1 MFSNSTNSQNTNH
14 VLTIEEYTQED
25 IFILF
30 DLPSSAKKQIR
41 QEHIKLAKQK
51 VVQSHPDKSRL
62 HADYFRF
69 YKKAFERLVE
79 IYENQTKTEQRVPT
93 VSCKDDEIQYHP
105 LDSTISSVGGGT
117 SSLSSK
123 EFQSVFN
130 RLFDENMAERVDPKK
145 NEWFRSEEID
155 PAYANLSTS
164 VKNTAQMNAEMER
177 IKAQEKQRALAVYR
191 GVMPLGSN
199 GSSGQGT
206 NYLGETEEE
215 RGEYISS
222 DPFSKLKY
230 DDLRKVHK
238 DQTVFMVSET
248 DLDNV
253 PKYGSVDAYKTE
265 RTQNQ
270 NQWKPVEKAEGER
283 VLSEQ
288 EQIRREIMMRKAEHA
303 RIQENA
309 YVEKNR
315 KVMSAFL
322 QLR

>member
-1 MFSNSTNSQNTNH
+1 MFSNSNH

-25 IFILF
+25 IFLLF
-30 DLPSSAKKQIR
+30 DLPPSAKKQIR
-41 QEHIKLAKQK
+41 IEHVKLAKHK

-62 HADYFRF
+62 HPDYFRF

-93 VSCKDDEIQYHP
+93 VSCKDDEMQYHP
-105 LDSTISSVGGGT
+105 LDSTVSSVGT

-130 RLFDENMAERVDPKK
+130 RLFDENMAEKQDPKK
-145 NEWFRSEEID
+145 NEWFRSED
-155 PAYANLSTS
+155 PDPTYVVSSS
-164 VKNTAQMNAEMER
+164 VKNTAQINAEMER
-177 IKAQEKQRALAVYR
+177 IKTQEKQRALAVYR
-191 GVMPLGSN
+191 GVMPLT
-199 GSSGQGT
+199 SSSSAFGMN

-215 RGEYISS
+215 RSEYITT

-238 DQTVFMVSET
+238 DQTVFMVSEK

-253 PKYGSVDAYKTE
+253 PKYSSVDAYKTE
-265 RTQNQ
+265 RGQHQ
-270 NQWKPVEKAEGER
+270 NQWTPVDKVEGDR
-283 VLSEQ
+283 ILLEQ
-288 EQIRREIMMRKAEHA
+288 ERIRTETMLRKAEVA
-303 RIQENA
+303 RRQETE

-315 KVMSAFL
+315 KVMGAFL

>member
-1 MFSNSTNSQNTNH
+1 MFSNSNSQNQHH
-14 VLTIEEYTQED
+14 VLSIEEYTQED
-25 IFILF
+25 IFLLF
-30 DLPSSAKKQIR
+30 DLPPSAKKQIR
-41 QEHIKLAKQK
+41 IEHIKLAKQK

-62 HADYFRF
+62 HPDYFRF

-79 IYENQTKTEQRVPT
+79 IYENQNKTEQRVPT
-93 VSCKDDEIQYHP
+93 VSCKDDEMQYHP
-105 LDSTISSVGGGT
+105 LDSTVSSVGNA
-117 SSLSSK
+117 SLSSK
-123 EFQSVFN
+123 EFQTVFN
-130 RLFDENMAERVDPKK
+130 RLFDENMAESVDHTK
-145 NEWFRSEEID
+145 NEWFRSED
-155 PAYANLSTS
+155 PAYANMTS
-164 VKNTAQMNAEMER
+164 VKNTANINVEMER

-191 GVMPLGSN
+191 GVMPLASN

-248 DLDNV
+248 DLDHV

-265 RTQNQ
+265 RTQHQ
-270 NQWKPVEKAEGER
+270 HQWKPVDKVEGER

-288 EQIRREIMMRKAEHA
+288 EQIRTEIMLRKAEAA

-309 YVEKNR
+309 YAEKNR

-322 QLR
+322 TLK

>member
-1 MFSNSTNSQNTNH
+1 MFSNQNQHH
-14 VLTIEEYTQED
+14 VLKIEEYSQED
-25 IFILF
+25 IFLLF
-30 DLPSSAKKQIR
+30 DLPPSAKKQIR
-41 QEHIKLAKQK
+41 IEHVKLAKQK

-62 HADYFRF
+62 HPDYFRF

-79 IYENQTKTEQRVPT
+79 IYENQTKTEQTVPT

-105 LDSTISSVGGGT
+105 LDSTISSVGNT
-117 SSLSSK
+117 SLSSK

-130 RLFDENMAERVDPKK
+130 RLFDENMAERVDPQK
-145 NEWFRSEEID
+145 NEWFRSED
-155 PAYANLSTS
+155 PVYANITS

-199 GSSGQGT
+199 RSSGQGT

-248 DLDNV
+248 DLDHV

-270 NQWKPVEKAEGER
+270 HQWKPVDRTEGER

-288 EQIRREIMMRKAEHA
+288 EQIRKEIMMRKAEQA
-303 RIQENA
+303 RLQENVYA
-309 YVEKNR
+309 EKNR

>member
-1 MFSNSTNSQNTNH
+1 MFSNSQNH
-14 VLTIEEYTQED
+14 VLTIEEYSQED
-25 IFILF
+25 IFLLF
-30 DLPSSAKKQIR
+30 DLPPTMREIR
-41 QEHIKLAKQK
+41 MEHVKLAKQK

-62 HADYFRF
+62 HPDYFRF

-79 IYENQTKTEQRVPT
+79 IYENQNKTEQRVPT

-105 LDSTISSVGGGT
+105 LDSTISSVGNT
-117 SSLSSK
+117 SLSSK

-130 RLFDENMAERVDPKK
+130 RLFDENMAERQDPKK
-145 NEWFRSEEID
+145 NEWFRSED
-155 PAYANLSTS
+155 PDPTYAVSS
-164 VKNTAQMNAEMER
+164 SIKNTANINAEMER
-177 IKAQEKQRALAVYR
+177 IKTQEKQRALAVYR

-199 GSSGQGT
+199 NGQGT
-206 NYLGETEEE
+206 NNYLGETEEE

-230 DDLRKVHK
+230 EDLRKVHK

-270 NQWKPVEKAEGER
+270 HQWKPVDKVEGER

-288 EQIRREIMMRKAEHA
+288 EKIRKEIMLRKAEQA
-303 RIQENA
+303 RIQENVYA
-309 YVEKNR
+309 EKNR

>member
-1 MFSNSTNSQNTNH
+1 MFSNQNQHH
-14 VLTIEEYTQED
+14 VLNIEEYTQED
-25 IFILF
+25 IFLLF
-30 DLPSSAKKQIR
+30 DLPPSAKKEIR
-41 QEHIKLAKQK
+41 PEHIKLAKHK

-62 HADYFRF
+62 HPDYFRF

-79 IYENQTKTEQRVPT
+79 IYENQTKTEQKVPT

-105 LDSTISSVGGGT
+105 LDSTISSVGNT
-117 SSLSSK
+117 SLSSK

-145 NEWFRSEEID
+145 NEWFRSEEVD

-164 VKNTAQMNAEMER
+164 VKNTAQINAEMER

-191 GVMPLGSN
+191 GVMPLGS
-199 GSSGQGT
+199 SDSGT

-238 DQTVFMVSET
+238 DQTVFMVSEA
-248 DLDNV
+248 DLDHV

-270 NQWKPVEKAEGER
+270 HQWKPVDRTEGDR
-283 VLSEQ
+283 ILSEQ
-288 EQIRREIMMRKAEHA
+288 ERIRNEIMMRKAEAA
-303 RIQENA
+303 RRQETEYA
-309 YVEKNR
+309 EKNR

-322 QLR
+322 QLHGTS

>member
-1 MFSNSTNSQNTNH
+1 MFSSNSQNTTH
-14 VLTIEEYTQED
+14 VLKIEEYTQED
-25 IFILF
+25 IFLLF

-41 QEHIKLAKQK
+41 PEHIKLAKHK

-62 HADYFRF
+62 HPDYFRF

-79 IYENQTKTEQRVPT
+79 IYENQNKTEQRVPT

-105 LDSTISSVGGGT
+105 LDSTISSIGN

-130 RLFDENMAERVDPKK
+130 RLFDENMAERIDPQK
-145 NEWFRSEEID
+145 NEWFRSED
-155 PAYANLSTS
+155 PDPNYAVSGS
-164 VKNTAQMNAEMER
+164 VKNTAQINAEMER
-177 IKAQEKQRALAVYR
+177 IKAQEKQRALSVYR

-199 GSSGQGT
+199 GQGT

-215 RGEYISS
+215 RGEYITT

-248 DLDNV
+248 DLDHV
-253 PKYGSVDAYKTE
+253 PKYSSVDAYKTE
-265 RTQNQ
+265 RGRHQ
-270 NQWKPVEKAEGER
+270 NQWTPVDKVEGDRILLEQER
-283 VLSEQ
+283 V
-288 EQIRREIMMRKAEHA
+288 RKEIMLRKAEQA
-303 RIQENA
+303 RIQENDYA
-309 YVEKNR
+309 EKNR

>member
-1 MFSNSTNSQNTNH
+1 MFSNSNH
-14 VLTIEEYTQED
+14 VLTIEEYSQED
-25 IFILF
+25 IFLLF
-30 DLPSSAKKQIR
+30 DLPPAITEIR

-62 HADYFRF
+62 HPDYFRF

-93 VSCKDDEIQYHP
+93 VSCKDDEMQYHP
-105 LDSTISSVGGGT
+105 IDSTISSVGT

-130 RLFDENMAERVDPKK
+130 RLFDENMAEKQDPKK
-145 NEWFRSEEID
+145 NEWFRSEEVD
-155 PAYANLSTS
+155 PTYQVSSS
-164 VKNTAQMNAEMER
+164 VKNTAQINAEMER
-177 IKAQEKQRALAVYR
+177 IKTQEKQRALAVYR
-191 GVMPLGSN
+191 GVMPLSLN
-199 GSSGQGT
+199 GQGT

-230 DDLRKVHK
+230 EDLRKVHK
-238 DQTVFMVSET
+238 DQTVFMVSES

-253 PKYGSVDAYKTE
+253 PKYSSVDAYKTE
-265 RTQNQ
+265 RGQHQ
-270 NQWKPVEKAEGER
+270 NQWIPVDKAEGDR
-283 VLSEQ
+283 ILSEQ
-288 EQIRREIMMRKAEHA
+288 ERIRNEIMMRKAEVA
-303 RIQENA
+303 RRQETE

-322 QLR
+322 QLK

>member
-1 MFSNSTNSQNTNH
+1 MFSNSNSNNH
-14 VLTIEEYTQED
+14 VLTIEEYSQED
-25 IFILF
+25 IFLLF
-30 DLPSSAKKQIR
+30 DLPPSAKKEIR
-41 QEHIKLAKQK
+41 LEHVKLAKQK

-62 HADYFRF
+62 HPDYFRF

-93 VSCKDDEIQYHP
+93 VSCKDDEMQYHP
-105 LDSTISSVGGGT
+105 IDSTISSVGNT
-117 SSLSSK
+117 SLSSK

-130 RLFDENMAERVDPKK
+130 RLFDENMAERQDPKK

-155 PAYANLSTS
+155 PVYANMTS
-164 VKNTAQMNAEMER
+164 VQNTTQMNAEMER
-177 IKAQEKQRALAVYR
+177 IKMQEKQRALAVYR
-191 GVMPLGSN
+191 GVMPLSSN
-199 GSSGQGT
+199 GQGAFGT

-215 RGEYISS
+215 RGEYIMS

-238 DQTVFMVSET
+238 DQTVFMVSEK

-270 NQWKPVEKAEGER
+270 HQWKPVEKAEGER

-288 EQIRREIMMRKAEHA
+288 EQIRREIMMRKAESA
-303 RIQENA
+303 RIQENVYA
-309 YVEKNR
+309 EKNR

>member
-1 MFSNSTNSQNTNH
+1 MFSNSKNINH
-14 VLTIEEYTQED
+14 VLTIEEYSQED
-25 IFILF
+25 IFLLF
-30 DLPSSAKKQIR
+30 DLPSTMREIR
-41 QEHIKLAKQK
+41 MEHVKLAKQK

-62 HADYFRF
+62 HPDYFRF

-79 IYENQTKTEQRVPT
+79 IYENQTKTEQKVPT

-105 LDSTISSVGGGT
+105 LDSIVSSVGNT
-117 SSLSSK
+117 SLSSK

-130 RLFDENMAERVDPKK
+130 RLFDENMAERQDPKK
-145 NEWFRSEEID
+145 NEWFRSED
-155 PAYANLSTS
+155 PDPTYVVSTP
-164 VKNTAQMNAEMER
+164 VKNTANINTEMER
-177 IKAQEKQRALAVYR
+177 IKTQEKQRALAVYR
-191 GVMPLGSN
+191 GVIPLSSN
-199 GSSGQGT
+199 GSSGGAN

-230 DDLRKVHK
+230 EDLRKVHK

-248 DLDNV
+248 DLDHV

-265 RTQNQ
+265 RVQNQ
-270 NQWKPVEKAEGER
+270 NQWRPVDKVEGDR
-283 VLSEQ
+283 ILSEQ
-288 EQIRREIMMRKAEHA
+288 ERIRNEIMLRKAEAA
-303 RIQENA
+303 RRQETEYA
-309 YVEKNR
+309 EKNR

>member
-1 MFSNSTNSQNTNH
+1 MFSNSNSQNTTH
-14 VLTIEEYTQED
+14 VLKIEEYTQED
-25 IFILF
+25 IFLLF
-30 DLPSSAKKQIR
+30 DLPTSAKKQIR
-41 QEHIKLAKQK
+41 QEHIKLAKHK

-62 HADYFRF
+62 HPDYFRF

-105 LDSTISSVGGGT
+105 LDSTVSSIGGN

-130 RLFDENMAERVDPKK
+130 RLFDENMAQPQDPQK
-145 NEWFRSEEID
+145 NEWFRSEEVD
-155 PAYANLSTS
+155 PAYANMTS
-164 VKNTAQMNAEMER
+164 VKNTAQINAEMER

-191 GVMPLGSN
+191 GVMPLAS
-199 GSSGQGT
+199 SASGQGT

-215 RGEYISS
+215 RGEYITT

-248 DLDNV
+248 DLDHV

-265 RTQNQ
+265 RTQHQ
-270 NQWKPVEKAEGER
+270 HQWKPVDKVEGER

-288 EQIRREIMMRKAEHA
+288 EQIRKEIMMRKAEQA

>member
-1 MFSNSTNSQNTNH
+1 MFSNQNQHH
-14 VLTIEEYTQED
+14 VLSIEEYTQED
-25 IFILF
+25 IFLLF
-30 DLPSSAKKQIR
+30 DLPPSAKKQIR
-41 QEHIKLAKQK
+41 IEHIKLAKQK

-62 HADYFRF
+62 HPDYFRF

-79 IYENQTKTEQRVPT
+79 IYENQTKTEQRVST

-105 LDSTISSVGGGT
+105 LDSTISSVGNT
-117 SSLSSK
+117 SLSSK
-123 EFQSVFN
+123 EFQTVFN

-145 NEWFRSEEID
+145 NEWFRSEEVD
-155 PAYANLSTS
+155 PVYANMTS
-164 VKNTAQMNAEMER
+164 VKNTTQMNAEMER
-177 IKAQEKQRALAVYR
+177 IKAQEKQRSLAVYR

-230 DDLRKVHK
+230 EDLRKVHK
-238 DQTVFMVSET
+238 DQTVFMVSEK

-270 NQWKPVEKAEGER
+270 NQWKPVDRTEGER

-288 EQIRREIMMRKAEHA
+288 EQIRREIMMRKAEA
-303 RIQENA
+303 SRIQENVYA
-309 YVEKNR
+309 EKNR
-315 KVMSAFL
+315 KVMGAFL
-322 QLR
+322 QLHGTS

>member
-1 MFSNSTNSQNTNH
+1 MFSNSQNH
-14 VLTIEEYTQED
+14 VLNIEEYTQED
-25 IFILF
+25 IFLLF
-30 DLPSSAKKQIR
+30 DLPYSAKKQIR
-41 QEHIKLAKQK
+41 QEHIKLAKHK

-62 HADYFRF
+62 HPDYFRF

-79 IYENQTKTEQRVPT
+79 IYENQTKTEQTVPT

-105 LDSTISSVGGGT
+105 LDSDITNVGNT
-117 SSLSSK
+117 SLSSK

-130 RLFDENMAERVDPKK
+130 RLFDENMAQKPDPTK
-145 NEWFRSEEID
+145 NEWFRSED
-155 PAYANLSTS
+155 PDPVYANMTS
-164 VKNTAQMNAEMER
+164 VKNTAQIHAEMER
-177 IKAQEKQRALAVYR
+177 IKAQEKQRVLAVYR
-191 GVMPLGSN
+191 GVMPLGL
-199 GSSGQGT
+199 SSSGT

-215 RGEYISS
+215 RGEYITT

-238 DQTVFMVSET
+238 NQTVFMVSEK

-253 PKYGSVDAYKTE
+253 PKYSSVDAYKTE

-270 NQWKPVEKAEGER
+270 YQWRPIDKVEGER

-288 EQIRREIMMRKAEHA
+288 EQIRKEIMMRKAEQA
-303 RIQENA
+303 RLQENA
-309 YVEKNR
+309 YAEKNR

-322 QLR
+322 QLHGTT

>member
-1 MFSNSTNSQNTNH
+1 MFSSNSQTH
-14 VLTIEEYTQED
+14 VLKIEEYSQED
-25 IFILF
+25 IFLLF
-30 DLPSSAKKQIR
+30 DLPCSAMREIR
-41 QEHIKLAKQK
+41 IEHIKVAKQK

-62 HADYFRF
+62 HPDYFRF
-69 YKKAFERLVE
+69 YKKAFERLVK
-79 IYENQTKTEQRVPT
+79 IYENQTKTEQKVST

-105 LDSTISSVGGGT
+105 LDSTISSVGNT
-117 SSLSSK
+117 SLSSK

-130 RLFDENMAERVDPKK
+130 RLFDENMAEKQDHKK
-145 NEWFRSEEID
+145 NEWFRSED
-155 PAYANLSTS
+155 PDPTYQISAS
-164 VKNTAQMNAEMER
+164 VKNTAQINSEMER
-177 IKAQEKQRALAVYR
+177 IKTQEKQRALAVYR
-191 GVMPLGSN
+191 GVMPLSSN
-199 GSSGQGT
+199 GSSASG

-238 DQTVFMVSET
+238 DQTVFMVSEA
-248 DLDNV
+248 DLDHV
-253 PKYGSVDAYKTE
+253 PKYGSVDAYQTE
-265 RTQNQ
+265 RVQHQ
-270 NQWKPVEKAEGER
+270 HQWKPVEKVDGER

-288 EQIRREIMMRKAEHA
+288 EQIRKEIMMRKAEAA
-303 RIQENA
+303 RRQETE